1 MPEGPAQSERSALPE
16 GPTPEPEGP
25 TPEPEVARLHR
36 HTPRGRPGSP
46 GPSSPLP
53 LGVRSASSPVS
64 LSVSPNLQQFFSESS
79 SVSLSCVDGWTVRRT
94 RGGLTEDCGAAA
106 DFKKVNSSS
115 CLLDLSVSSDG
126 SYFCVN
132 PSGQQS
138 DGVSFTVS
146 DKGVILEI
154 PALPV
159 RTGSDV
165 TLRCKPKD
173 GSRPKSYFFRDGGE
187 LGPGPEGEWILS
199 NVQKSDEGLYKCS
212 TDIHPSSPQS
222 RLRVRDSSSSS
233 SSSLPLYL
241 LVLPVVLLLV
251 LVLVLVGGVGLWRKQ
266 RGTRTSPPPLDVTY
280 ADVNITQKDKRRAK
294 LKKHPA
300 DTDTVYS
307 GVRTHTAG
315 PADITYG
322 QIVIRAQRPARMENE
337 LPPDPDVVY
346 SSVRAGT

>member
-1 MPEGPAQSERSALPE
+1 CELLLSAL
-16 GPTPEPEGP
+16 T
-25 TPEPEVARLHR
+25 V
-36 HTPRGRPGSP
+36 
-46 GPSSPLP
+46 
-53 LGVRSASSPVS
+53 SAVS
-64 LSVSPNLQQFFSESS
+64 LSVSPNLQQFFSGSS

-94 RGGLTEDCGAAA
+94 RGGLTEDCGAAGG
-106 DFKKVNSSS
+106 FGKVNSSS
-115 CLLDLSVSSDG
+115 CVLDLSVSSDG

-138 DGVSFTVS
+138 DGVSITVS

-199 NVQKSDEGLYKCS
+199 NVQKSDEGLYKCC

-222 RLRVRDSSSSS
+222 RLRVKDPPPPTTTTSPPLPLSTLSSS

-241 LVLPVVLLLV
+241 LVLPVVLA
-251 LVLVLVGGVGLWRKQ
+251 LVGGVVLWRKH
-266 RGTRTSPPPLDVTY
+266 RVPPSESVLRLFCHLVVFCPYCISTGLLWSICCSMKTPNKPAVSMGTAQHGGGGQGLEEEYNDVT
-280 ADVNITQKDKRRAK
+280 ADVITEHAF
-294 LKKHPA
+294 
-300 DTDTVYS
+300 
-307 GVRTHTAG
+307 
-315 PADITYG
+315 
-322 QIVIRAQRPARMENE
+322 
-337 LPPDPDVVY
+337 
-346 SSVRAGT
+346 